1 MGPFIPYRAPPTMD
15 QPPHIQQAIEHLDV
29 YGYCVLPG
37 LLPTDWCADFAAG
50 CLRLHADEMCRPD
63 IEGDGKYQTLFGML
77 NRDERTWR
85 CASQPSA
92 VAVARHFLGDACRV
106 VEACSKPTWPGCRRR
121 SRGVR

>member
-1 MGPFIPYRAPPTMD
+1 MD
-15 QPPHIQQAIEHLDV
+15 QPPHTQQAIGHLDV

-85 CASQPSA
+85 CASHPAA
-92 VAVARHFLGDACRV
+92 VAVARHFLGDGCRV

>member
-1 MGPFIPYRAPPTMD
+1 MD

-63 IEGDGKYQTLFGML
+63 IEGDGTSAPGAAPA
-77 NRDERTWR
+77 NRRRWPWRGISSATPAVSWRPVPSRRGRGRRRKWRTSTQR
-85 CASQPSA
+85 EISA
-92 VAVARHFLGDACRV
+92 VCLMCR
-106 VEACSKPTWPGCRRR
+106 G
-121 SRGVR
+121 